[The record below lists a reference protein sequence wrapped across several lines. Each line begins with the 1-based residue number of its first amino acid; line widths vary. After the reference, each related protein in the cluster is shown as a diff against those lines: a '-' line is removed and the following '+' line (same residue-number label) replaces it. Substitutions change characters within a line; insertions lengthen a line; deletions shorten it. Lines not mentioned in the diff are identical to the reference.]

1 MRITSLR
8 LAAWVTEWN
17 LHSKHQQQILDE
29 VSVMKH
35 YLTGNEDPNSGS
47 HDPHKKP
54 RVVVNAYN
62 PNDGG
67 IGDGE
72 SDPWDSWTG

>member
-1 MRITSLR
+1 
-8 LAAWVTEWN
+8 
-17 LHSKHQQQILDE
+17 
-29 VSVMKH
+29 MKH
-35 YLTGNEDPNSGS
+35 YLTGNEDLNSDP

-54 RVVVNAYN
+54 RVVANAYN

-67 IGDGE
+67 IGGGE